1 MTQAIF
7 DNKDGHSMGRH
18 TLKVLSSVM
27 AVIVF
32 AGFVWSAQTYLHENY
47 ASASDVKR
55 IEDRLDSKILEDRLF
70 NVQERIWRIEDR
82 YERKEM
88 SIDAK
93 EQRRLLIDEKTKIEK
108 ELDSLKKSE

>member
-1 MTQAIF
+1 MTQYLIKAIAPITALIIF
-7 DNKDGHSMGRH
+7 S
-18 TLKVLSSVM
+18 
-27 AVIVF
+27 
-32 AGFVWSAQTYLHENY
+32 GFIWGAQSYLNNNY
-47 ASASDVKR
+47 ASASEFKR
-55 IEDRLDSKILEDRLF
+55 LENRLDGKILEDRLF